1 MTIKK
6 AFLVTFC
13 LFIMFFTKNPL
24 SYANADSQFNIDIRA
39 GYDKTSKYGYTF
51 PVFVTVENKGD
62 DFIGELELS
71 ITHDKWNGVY
81 STPVDISS
89 NSTKE
94 YYFNTEMYPEH
105 FVIQASLIRKG
116 KEIQREISY
125 ENNNLVYYYQS
136 AVGVISE
143 NKGSFINL
151 NPIYLNQVKMSE
163 LTNLNL
169 FYEITDRLQPESRN
183 KETTYGYYTRNNK
196 LETVFIDP
204 KYIPEEAEGL
214 GMFNFIIISNF
225 DTSQLNDR
233 QINALKDWVEAG
245 NNLILC
251 TGSNWKK
258 VYSGLPDELKQFEIS
273 GVESK
278 PSLTTVGT
286 YFGVITPQNDAKTAL
301 GNLENGKKL
310 IAGNGYPIA
319 VTHNLKKGG
328 VVYLAI
334 DLSES
339 PFSNWKHANTI
350 LEFVMNNAME
360 NNLSV
365 ENDNLHKAYTFLG
378 KIKYHIYNIHETA
391 DFPFEILM
399 FVLFIYLVFAGP
411 GLYYILRKYDKRE
424 YAWLGIPTI
433 AIAIMLIIY
442 GVGFKTRYTGAVV
455 NAVTFTN
462 VNSQNQTA
470 EIYSCMAAFNNE
482 QNQISFEYDKDIN
495 LSYNISNVDFASIDN
510 PFMDYNYNFKKNFK
524 HSISDKNYCELY
536 NVNLW
541 ESAPLMA
548 TETIDFNAE
557 NIFKEIS
564 INEKTIYVKIRNTT
578 DFIFEDSF
586 ICFGEKYFDT
596 GDIRPGQE
604 KTFELD
610 LDLDGKNIRFFLSSR
625 YEYGNMSQLNY
636 GRYDKELKNDL
647 KIRQMITSITTNDNP
662 KTKNM
667 LLDFY
672 CFCDDYYPEIIVNGK
687 KPIVYNTG
695 IVKFSSKF

>member
-1 MTIKK
+1 MYSVVFMLFIPGGVKTMTIKK
-6 AFLVTFC
+6 AFLVMFC
-13 LFIMFFTKNPL
+13 LFIMLFTKNPL
-24 SYANADSQFNIDIRA
+24 SYTKADSQFEIDIRA
-39 GYDKTSKYGYTF
+39 GYDKTSKKGYAF
-51 PVFVTVENKGD
+51 PVFVTIENKGD
-62 DFIGELELS
+62 DFTGELELL
-71 ITHDKWNGVY
+71 IAYGEWNGVY

-94 YYFNTEMYPEH
+94 YYFNTEMYPQH
-105 FVIQASLIRKG
+105 SAIKTRLMKKG
-116 KEIQREISY
+116 KEIQTEISY
-125 ENNNLVYYYQS
+125 ETYDLLDYYQS
-136 AVGVISE
+136 VVGVISE

-163 LTNLNL
+163 LTKLSL
-169 FYEITDRLQPESRN
+169 LEEIDDR
-183 KETTYGYYTRNNK
+183 TTYDYFTRNNK

-365 ENDNLHKAYTFLG
+365 ENDELHKSYTFLG
-378 KIKYHIYNIHETA
+378 NMINHIYNIYEMV
-391 DFPFEILM
+391 DFPFGILM
-399 FVLFIYLVFAGP
+399 FILFLYLVFAGP

-424 YAWLGIPTI
+424 YAWLGIPAI
-433 AIAIMLIIY
+433 AIAVILIIY
-442 GVGFKTRYTGAVV
+442 TVGFKTRYTGGVI
-455 NAVTFTN
+455 NAVTFIN

-470 EIYSCMAAFNNE
+470 QLYSCMAAFNNE
-482 QNQISFEYDKDIN
+482 QNQINFEYDKDIK
-495 LSYNISNVDFASIDN
+495 LSYNIAKGYN
-510 PFMDYNYNFKKNFK
+510 PYTHSHNKNNFK

-541 ESAPLMA
+541 ESTPLLA

-564 INEKTIYVKIRNTT
+564 LSEGIITVRIRNTT
-578 DFIFEDSF
+578 DFVFEDSF
-586 ICFGEKYFDT
+586 ICFGKKFFDT

-604 KTFELD
+604 KTFELY
-610 LDLDGKNIRFFLSSR
+610 LDTDGKLINIFLNSR
-625 YEYGNMSQLNY
+625 YKKDYYSNY
-636 GRYDKELKNDL
+636 KRNDKEINEHQ
-647 KIRQMITSITTNDNP
+647 KIRQMITSITIDDNP
-662 KTKNM
+662 KTKTM
-667 LLDFY
+667 LDFY
-672 CFCDDYYPEIIVNGK
+672 CFCDDYYPEIKVNGG